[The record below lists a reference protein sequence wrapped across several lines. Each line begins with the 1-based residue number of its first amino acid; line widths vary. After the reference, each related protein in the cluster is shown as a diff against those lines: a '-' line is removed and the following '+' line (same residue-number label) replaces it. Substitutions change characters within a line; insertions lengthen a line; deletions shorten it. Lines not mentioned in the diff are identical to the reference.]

1 MTYPGNAMS
10 IGYGSGATSQSIE
23 MTSES
28 EKSFN
33 WEIEISFKAGAGGGL
48 VTGASVG
55 TTHGAGT
62 VSVTTSGS
70 AYSVEMQALPS
81 IAEEYGYGFNWRMTS
96 FLYEGKYPVVTY
108 LVTSVRQPPMLPQNF
123 AANDEA
129 ILKNRTGNNLNHRD
143 LVVID
148 RDGKEYRT
156 VTDLSV
162 GVYTLGFSP
171 SYMDGAGSTTYWTY
185 TYLGDNYNIDWP
197 AAQFLVTGPVY
208 NVNATTNF
216 ATWGKVTVV
225 SPANAT
231 TVTAGQTVI
240 FRAEPYVG
248 YEVECWRVDGTDY
261 GNAGVNTFSH
271 TVTWHTS
278 IEVVF
283 REKVNTLTVNAQPSA
298 PTVNG
303 VAVENKIV
311 TDDIYFTNGN
321 PYAAGY
327 EMTFTTEAADGW
339 HFVQW
344 EYIEIGDAS
353 RFADAAQYKVTMPD
367 NSVLLNAVFERDT
380 YALTL
385 GEHLTA
391 YDANG
396 NVISELDAIVGD
408 TEITVKAAPGY
419 SVTDDAAWTIND
431 TPLETQP
438 TNGEYTFVLTEDTT
452 VKANV
457 AANSYTVAVNDDITL
472 YAKWIRTY
480 TVSFDV
486 DVTATADGKDISTGD
501 AVDANSQIVFTY
513 TGTDIKHPIWVNTYN
528 GANARLGAGRTFT
541 LDALDD
547 AVMVAV
553 QPGSEVKFDT
563 QADGLKVDTQIILS
577 GTSVTQ
583 PTAPTRAGYTF
594 GGWYTSADCKDS
606 DLYNFADAVNDD
618 LTLYAKWTKLL
629 DSDDT
634 PSGDSGNTPSDDNGA
649 ESVGIDDE
657 SETGRE
663 SSATDADDTEDVK
676 KTESENRNTDTKSPL
691 TGEITGT
698 SVWISMLLA
707 VAVVIVIAHLYDRR
721 WKVAQK

>member
-1 MTYPGNAMS
+1 MCGQARQNGQFYFFARYCRIGGNEYEEKKAKRFICLLFAVVLSFSSLPFSAMAADAS
-10 IGYGSGATSQSIE
+10 DNSLSVFDALGFETGTPLGYNE
-23 MTSES
+23 NE
-28 EKSFN
+28 
-33 WEIEISFKAGAGGGL
+33 
-48 VTGASVG
+48 
-55 TTHGAGT
+55 
-62 VSVTTSGS
+62 
-70 AYSVEMQALPS
+70 
-81 IAEEYGYGFNWRMTS
+81 
-96 FLYEGKYPVVTY
+96 
-108 LVTSVRQPPMLPQNF
+108 
-123 AANDEA
+123 D
-129 ILKNRTGNNLNHRD
+129 
-143 LVVID
+143 
-148 RDGKEYRT
+148 
-156 VTDLSV
+156 VTDTPY
-162 GVYTLGFSP
+162 GK
-171 SYMDGAGSTTYWTY
+171 TY
-185 TYLGDNYNIDWP
+185 T
-197 AAQFLVTGPVY
+197 
-208 NVNATTNF
+208 TTMD
-216 ATWGKVTVV
+216 V
-225 SPANAT
+225 
-231 TVTAGQTVI
+231 
-240 FRAEPYVG
+240 
-248 YEVECWRVDGTDY
+248 
-261 GNAGVNTFSH
+261 
-271 TVTWHTS
+271 
-278 IEVVF
+278 
-283 REKVNTLTVNAQPSA
+283 RE
-298 PTVNG
+298 
-303 VAVENKIV
+303 
-311 TDDIYFTNGN
+311 
-321 PYAAGY
+321 
-327 EMTFTTEAADGW
+327 
-339 HFVQW
+339 
-344 EYIEIGDAS
+344 
-353 RFADAAQYKVTMPD
+353 
-367 NSVLLNAVFERDT
+367 
-380 YALTL
+380 LTL

-457 AANSYTVAVNDDITL
+457 AANSYTVAVAQGQNGT
-472 YAKWIRTY
+472 A
-480 TVSFDV
+480 SFDATV
-486 DVTATADGKDISTGD
+486 DDEGKT
-501 AVDANSQIVFTY
+501 
-513 TGTDIKHPIWVNTYN
+513 
-528 GANARLGAGRTFT
+528 LG
-541 LDALDD
+541 
-547 AVMVAV
+547 
-553 QPGSEVKFDT
+553 GSEVKFDT